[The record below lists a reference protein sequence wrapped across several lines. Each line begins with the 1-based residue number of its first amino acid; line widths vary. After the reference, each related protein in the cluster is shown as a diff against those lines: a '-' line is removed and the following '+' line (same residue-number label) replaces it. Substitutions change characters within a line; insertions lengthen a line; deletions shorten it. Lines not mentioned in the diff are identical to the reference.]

1 VSSTDVAPKPT
12 LVPAAGTCVTDVTP
26 QLSLDLT
33 LAVKS
38 GTSAW
43 QFAPAETVWFE
54 AQVAMTG
61 AVVSTTVIVALHVEL
76 LPAASVAVIVTTVAP
91 VDRLA
96 PAAGDWVTVTTHASL
111 VTTEATR
118 SGTRA
123 EQFASATSV
132 CEEPQVVMLGAVV
145 STTVI
150 VALHVELLPAASVT
164 VITTAFAPNEA
175 TELASGDCVIVRDEL
190 QLSVATTPPV
200 RSGITEAQFAA
211 ASSVWFAAHVAMAGA
226 VVSFT
231 VNEAVQVVV
240 LPAASATVITTEV
253 MPIAAVEPAAGT
265 CVTDVTPQL
274 SRAHARREVR
284 HQSVAV
290 RTSRQGLICST
301 GRDDRRSRV
310 HHRQARCAGHR
321 VAR

>member
-1 VSSTDVAPKPT
+1 MTVGAVVSVTVNVAVQVALLPAASVTVIVTVFAPK
-12 LVPAAGTCVTDVTP
+12 LAVLPASGDCVIVRDEL
-26 QLSLDLT
+26 QLSVAST
-33 LAVKS
+33 PAVKF
-38 GTSAW
+38 GTGAPHEATASAD
-43 QFAPAETVWFE
+43 WFE
-54 AQVAMTG
+54 AQVVMTG

-76 LPAASVAVIVTTVAP
+76 LPEASVAVIVTTVAP
-91 VDRLA
+91 VDRLV

-111 VTTEATR
+111 VNTLVVR

-200 RSGITEAQFAA
+200 RSGITEAQLAA

-226 VVSFT
+226 VVSLT
-231 VNEAVQVVV
+231 VN
-240 LPAASATVITTEV
+240 
-253 MPIAAVEPAAGT
+253 
-265 CVTDVTPQL
+265 
-274 SRAHARREVR
+274 
-284 HQSVAV
+284 
-290 RTSRQGLICST
+290 
-301 GRDDRRSRV
+301 
-310 HHRQARCAGHR
+310 
-321 VAR
+321 